1 MTGFLHHP
9 LVARLRL
16 GLRAYRDDRRGA
28 VVILAAV
35 LFPVVIG
42 GLGLW
47 IETGYWYGMQ
57 RQVQHIADVS
67 AHAAGVRIRAGDSKA
82 QATAAARHIATQA
95 GFAAAGTLTVNIPP
109 VSGAKQGS
117 PDAIE
122 VILTER
128 HTRWFTALFA
138 GGQVALRGRAVT
150 VIEGDAT
157 ACLLALSA
165 NANAAVFV
173 TGSTSVSLT
182 GCDIAS
188 NSVSATSF
196 AMGGLGAQLST
207 GCVHAVGGAT
217 PNASLTL
224 TSCAAVK
231 TNAARARDPYAS
243 LAEPAIIG
251 ACNSKTVGNNKTL
264 TTLTPTDIHPLGG
277 GLKSMRFCSG
287 FDLRGEVALSP
298 GLYIIEG
305 GGLTVNG
312 GSINSTT
319 AAKLSGAGVTF
330 YLADPSTEIQL
341 NGNVT
346 LDLAAPTSG
355 PLSGVLFFGA
365 RSATA
370 ASNVIN
376 GTSASVLQ
384 GAIYTP
390 ASAIQFSGNS
400 ANSGGCTQVIGATI
414 TLTGNSA
421 VQASCANAG
430 TRDLWASETV
440 RLAE

>member
-1 MTGFLHHP
+1 MRKSVPFF
-9 LVARLRL
+9 ARIA
-16 GLRAYRDDRRGA
+16 RAFGRYRDDKRGS

-47 IETGYWYGMQ
+47 IETGYWYSTQ
-57 RQVQHIADVS
+57 RHVQHVADV
-67 AHAAGVRIRAGDSKA
+67 AAQTAGVRIRAGDTKA
-82 QATAAARHIATQA
+82 QAAAAARYIATQS
-95 GFAAAGTLTVNIPP
+95 GFPTDATLTVNIPP
-109 VSGAKQGS
+109 TSGARQGN
-117 PDAIE
+117 PNAIE
-122 VILTER
+122 VILTES
-128 HTRWFTALFA
+128 HTRWFTSLFVS
-138 GGQVALRGRAVT
+138 GPVALRGRAVT

-157 ACLLALSA
+157 ACMLALSA
-165 NANAAVFV
+165 NANSAVSV
-173 TGSTSVSLT
+173 TGSTDVRLT

-196 AMGGLGAQLST
+196 AMGGLGSSLTT

-224 TSCAAVK
+224 TTCASVK
-231 TNAARARDPYAS
+231 TNAAKARDPYAD
-243 LAEPAIIG
+243 LAEPAIVG
-251 ACNSKTVGNNKTL
+251 ACKGKNVGNNKNP
-264 TTLTPTDIHPLGG
+264 TTLTPTDVHPLGG

-287 FDLRGEVALSP
+287 FDLRGEVDLMP

-305 GGLTVNG
+305 GSLSVNG
-312 GSINSTT
+312 GNITSTT
-319 AAKLSGAGVTF
+319 AAKLSSSQGGVTI
-330 YLADPSTEIQL
+330 YLASSAAEIKL

-346 LDLAAPTSG
+346 LDLKAPTSG
-355 PLSGVLFFGA
+355 PLAGILFFGS

-376 GTSASVLQ
+376 GSSASVMQ
-384 GAIYTP
+384 GAVYTP

-400 ANSGGCTQVIGATI
+400 SGTNGCTQVIGSTI
-414 TLTGNSA
+414 TLTGNSSL
-421 VQASCANAG
+421 QATCASAG

-440 RLAE
+440 QLYE